1 LKLFPKIFLA
11 FSFLL
16 VLIFESCVP
25 SKPTDD
31 VEILSSERLINK
43 LEVNRRRIKSFE
55 GNGTI
60 LVKNPQMNNSASFR
74 VVLQK
79 PDSIYLTI
87 FGPFGIELAQALVT
101 KSNFIF
107 YDALKNTAYEGN
119 VDDEVL
125 RDIFRID
132 LSFNELLDAFI
143 GSVNLTNNL
152 YKQPTNYEVVYDK
165 YLITYVDS
173 ASFKTSQYKVDVRE
187 LGITEYLLMDK
198 NGDVTL
204 EGKYSDFGIIE
215 GVAVPYKIELRNKK
229 ENQLVSVEYK
239 SMSANK
245 KNIYVDFEIPED
257 ATIIKW

>member
-1 LKLFPKIFLA
+1 MKLISKIFLVLS
-11 FSFLL
+11 FSSVIMFDG
-16 VLIFESCVP
+16 CVP

-107 YDALKNTAYEGN
+107 YDALKNTAYEGK

-143 GSVNLTNNL
+143 GSINLTNNL

-165 YLITYVDS
+165 YLVTYVDS
-173 ASFKTSQYKVDVRE
+173 ISHKTSQYKVDVRE
-187 LGITEYLLMDK
+187 LGITEYILMDK
-198 NGDVTL
+198 NGETTI

-229 ENQLVSVEYK
+229 ENQLVTVEYK
-239 SMSANK
+239 NMSANK

>member
-1 LKLFPKIFLA
+1 MKYIHAQLLMLA
-11 FSFLL
+11 FFSFI
-16 VLIFESCVP
+16 IFEGCVP
-25 SKPTDD
+25 SKPTDE
-31 VEILSSERLINK
+31 VEILSSDRLINK

-87 FGPFGIELAQALVT
+87 FGPFGIELAQALVA
-101 KSNFIF
+101 KGNYIF
-107 YDALKNTAYEGN
+107 YDALNNTAYEGKA
-119 VDDEVL
+119 DDEVL

-143 GSVNLTNNL
+143 GSVNLTDNL
-152 YKQPTNYEVVYDK
+152 YKQPTTYEVVYDK
-165 YLITYVDS
+165 YVISYVDS
-173 ASFKTSQYKVDVRE
+173 TSLKSYHYKVDVRE
-187 LGITEYLLMDK
+187 LGITEYVLKDK
-198 NGDVTL
+198 NGNVSI

-215 GVAVPYKIELRNKK
+215 GVAIPYKIEVRNQK
-229 ENQLVSVEYK
+229 ENQMISVEYK
-239 SMSANK
+239 NISANK

>member
-1 LKLFPKIFLA
+1 MKFIYAQLLMLTL
-11 FSFLL
+11 FSF
-16 VLIFESCVP
+16 IFFEGCVP
-25 SKPTDD
+25 SKPTDE

-74 VVLQK
+74 IILQK

-101 KSNFIF
+101 KDDYIF
-107 YDALKNTAYEGN
+107 YDALNNTAYQGKA
-119 VDDEVL
+119 DDAVL

-132 LSFNELLDAFI
+132 LSFNELIDAFI
-143 GSVNLTNNL
+143 GSVNLTENL
-152 YKQPTNYEVVYDK
+152 YKEPSKYEVVYDK

-173 ASFKTSQYKVDVRE
+173 VSQKSSQYKVDVRE
-187 LGITEYLLMDK
+187 LGITEYLLKDK
-198 NGDVTL
+198 NGNVAI

-215 GVAVPYKIELRNKK
+215 GVAIPYKIEVRNQK
-229 ENQLVSVEYK
+229 ENQMISVEYK
-239 SMSANK
+239 NMSANK
-245 KNIYVDFEIPED
+245 KNIYVDFKIPED

>member
-1 LKLFPKIFLA
+1 LKFLNALLFLA
-11 FSFLL
+11 SFLFL
-16 VLIFESCVP
+16 LIDGCVP
-25 SKPTDD
+25 SKPTDE
-31 VEILSSERLINK
+31 VEVLSSERLINK

-60 LVKNPQMNNSASFR
+60 IVKNSQMNNSALFR

-101 KSNFIF
+101 KNNFSF
-107 YDALKNTAYEGN
+107 YDVLNNTVYQGN
-119 VDDEVL
+119 VEDEVL
-125 RDIFRID
+125 RNIFKID

-143 GSVNLTNNL
+143 GSVNLTENL

-173 ASFKTSQYKVDVRE
+173 ISFKSSQYKVDVRE
-187 LGITEYLLMDK
+187 LGITEYIMKDK
-198 NGDVTL
+198 KGEVIL
-204 EGKYSDFGIIE
+204 EGRYSDFGIVE
-215 GVAVPYKIELRNKK
+215 GVAVPYKIELVSKK
-229 ENQLVSVEYK
+229 DNQQVVVEYK
-239 SMSANK
+239 GISANK